1 MKKFVAFAVAVA
13 AVPALVGPGFAQSDR
28 KPAAPAMTE
37 ADKKPAAPAATT
49 EAEKKPGAPA
59 PAKMDAAREAAVKS
73 LAGEIVAMDQGTR
86 TFTVKHM
93 ADKKPVEMK
102 FSVEDSAVFMQFKPG
117 DHVKVT
123 YAEMGDKRIARTVVK
138 G

>member
-13 AVPALVGPGFAQSDR
+13 AVPALVGPSFAQADK

-37 ADKKPAAPAATT
+37 AGKPAAPAAMPET
-49 EAEKKPGAPA
+49 EKKAAAPA

-102 FSVEDSAVFMQFKPG
+102 FSVEDSSVFTQFKPG

>member
-13 AVPALVGPGFAQSDR
+13 AVPALVGPSFAQ
-28 KPAAPAMTE
+28 TE
-37 ADKKPAAPAATT
+37 KKPATTPAVT
-49 EAEKKPGAPA
+49 EAEKKPATPA
-59 PAKMDAAREAAVKS
+59 PAKMDPAPREAAMKS
-73 LAGEIVAMDQGTR
+73 LAGEIVAMDQATR

-102 FSVEDSAVFMQFKPG
+102 FSVEDAAMLAQFKTG
-117 DHVKVT
+117 DHVKIT
-123 YAEMGDKRIARTVVK
+123 YAEMGDTRIARSVVK

>member
-13 AVPALVGPGFAQSDR
+13 AVPALVGPSFAQ
-28 KPAAPAMTE
+28 TE
-37 ADKKPAAPAATT
+37 KKPATS
-49 EAEKKPGAPA
+49 A
-59 PAKMDAAREAAVKS
+59 PAKMDPAPREAAMKS

-86 TFTVKHM
+86 TFTLKHM
-93 ADKKPVEMK
+93 ADQKPVQMT
-102 FSVEDSAVFMQFKPG
+102 FSVEDATVFTQFKAG

-123 YAEMGDKRIARTVVK
+123 YAEMGDKRVARSVVK

>member
-13 AVPALVGPGFAQSDR
+13 VVPALVGPSFAQTEK
-28 KPAAPAMTE
+28 KPATPPAATE
-37 ADKKPAAPAATT
+37 TEKKPAA
-49 EAEKKPGAPA
+49 
-59 PAKMDAAREAAVKS
+59 MKS

-86 TFTVKHM
+86 TFTLKHM
-93 ADKKPVEMK
+93 ADQKPMQVT
-102 FSVEDSAVFMQFKPG
+102 FSVEDASVFTQFKPG

-123 YAEMGDKRIARTVVK
+123 YAEMGDKRIARSIVK

>member
-13 AVPALVGPGFAQSDR
+13 AVPALVGPSFAQ
-28 KPAAPAMTE
+28 T
-37 ADKKPAAPAATT
+37 DKKPAAPAPAT
-49 EAEKKPGAPA
+49 EAEKKPAM
-59 PAKMDAAREAAVKS
+59 KN

-86 TFTVKHM
+86 TFTLKHM
-93 ADKKPVEMK
+93 ADQKPVQMT
-102 FSVEDSAVFMQFKPG
+102 FSVEDPAVFAQFKPG

-123 YAEMGDKRIARTVVK
+123 YAEMGDKRVARSVVK